1 MSAWTECRLRAM
13 LVGTIKTRSARKETV
28 LSPKLHGS
36 ERHRAIQH
44 FVTPVLVKATLY
56 GLDFDGCTGSTQLE
70 ILLHHDLIGPI
81 AIHR

>member
-28 LSPKLHGS
+28 LSPKFHGS
-36 ERHRAIQH
+36 ERHRTIQH
-44 FVTPVLVKATLY
+44 FVTSVLVKATLY

-70 ILLHHDLIGPI
+70 ILLHHDLIGRI